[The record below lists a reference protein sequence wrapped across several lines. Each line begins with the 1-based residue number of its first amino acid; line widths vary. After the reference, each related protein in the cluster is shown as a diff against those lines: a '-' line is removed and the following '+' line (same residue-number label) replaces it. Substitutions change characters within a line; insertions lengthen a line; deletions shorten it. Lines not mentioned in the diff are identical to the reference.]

1 MVSYRTSQNNVKNLD
16 VKSVVM
22 LTETDT
28 FSSTVTGEVFQI
40 NHKLSCE
47 EKCLIYLL
55 KGKVCKKQYV
65 GETMDA
71 FRLK

>member
-1 MVSYRTSQNNVKNLD
+1 
-16 VKSVVM
+16 M

-65 GETMDA
+65 GETLDA